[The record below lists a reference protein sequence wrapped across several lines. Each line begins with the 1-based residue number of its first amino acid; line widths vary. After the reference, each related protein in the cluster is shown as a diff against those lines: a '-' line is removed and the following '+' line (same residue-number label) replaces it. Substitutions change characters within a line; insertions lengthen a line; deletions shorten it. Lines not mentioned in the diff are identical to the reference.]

1 MVSMYCDNLSEV
13 KPKDIEAAVTE
24 VLADRRLRL
33 VEMPVLMP
41 SSNSTAGLIAADV
54 LAFIKSWDVL
64 FPEPNEA
71 QQAELFE
78 SKVERLADK
87 LAAVRELLDLVKQ
100 AELIAPGK

>member
-1 MVSMYCDNLSEV
+1 V

-33 VEMPVLMP
+33 LEMPVLMP

-64 FPEPNEA
+64 FPEPSEA

-100 AELIAPGK
+100 AELIAPGI